1 MVSNKYAF
9 DLDKYLDKARKGEI
23 IEEVAIKVIC
33 AKAREMLSFDDNIQS
48 VQSPVTIVGDIH
60 GQF

>member
-9 DLDKYLDKARKGEI
+9 DLDKYLDKARKGDL
-23 IEEVAIKVIC
+23 IEEMAIKVIC
-33 AKAREMLSFDDNIQS
+33 AKAREMLSLEDNICK

-60 GQF
+60 G

>member
-9 DLDKYLDKARKGEI
+9 DLDKYLEKARNGDLIDEP
-23 IEEVAIKVIC
+23 AIKVIC
-33 AKAREMLSFDDNIQS
+33 AKAREMLSNEDNIQS

-60 GQF
+60 G

>member
-1 MVSNKYAF
+1 VSNKYAF

-33 AKAREMLSFDDNIQS
+33 AKAREMLSFDDNIQN
-48 VQSPVTIVGDIH
+48 V
-60 GQF
+60 